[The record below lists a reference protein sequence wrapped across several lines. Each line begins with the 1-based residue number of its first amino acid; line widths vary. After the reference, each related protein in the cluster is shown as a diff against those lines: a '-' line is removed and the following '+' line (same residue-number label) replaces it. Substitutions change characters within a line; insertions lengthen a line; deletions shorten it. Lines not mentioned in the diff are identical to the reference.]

1 MFKKRK
7 TNPVAVAVALG
18 ATLMTGCTSATTSV
32 VKSES
37 SSAHMMVASMESGTL
52 VAASRVSGGQGVNN
66 PPLAALGPVPI
77 PPDNP
82 NTPAKVELGK
92 MLFFEPA
99 VGGDT
104 STPCSACHEPDQGW
118 AWAEDISRGYPG
130 TVHWRNS
137 QTTVNS
143 AYYPRLFWAGSVP
156 SLEAQAKS
164 AAGGA
169 VAGNAEFDIVE
180 ARLAL
185 MQEYRKRFNEVF
197 GDEFPLYR
205 NAFRAIAAFE
215 RADLVQRDAPIDNYF
230 NGDKDALSEE
240 QKRGMALF
248 NGKANCIECHNGAMA
263 TDFDYYNIGVPTL
276 PRWDED
282 GLAQITY
289 RYEMYAKG
297 SNEEMYKNYKEDPGF
312 YFRDKNVWNKGKFR
326 VPSLRYTMYTAP
338 YMHNGTLMTLED
350 VVDFYN
356 QGGGNNVFSAN
367 KSDLIKPLGL
377 SDEEKEDL
385 VAFLE
390 AFSGDEIEIE
400 RPKMPG
406 YAPLF
411 TKAELMMEK
420 K

>member
-1 MFKKRK
+1 MFEKKNR
-7 TNPVAVAVALG
+7 NPIAVAVVMTT
-18 ATLMTGCTSATTSV
+18 TLMVGCTSQAGSV
-32 VKSES
+32 STES
-37 SSAHMMVASMESGTL
+37 AAAPMVVASMGSGTPV
-52 VAASRVSGGQGVNN
+52 VASGLKPAGASIN
-66 PPLAALGPVPI
+66 PPLAALGPVPV

-82 NTPAKVELGK
+82 ITPAKVELGK

-137 QTTVNS
+137 QTAVNS
-143 AYYPRLFWAGSVP
+143 AYYPRLFWAGSVS

-185 MQEYRKRFNEVF
+185 MPEYRKRFNEVF

-215 RADLVQRDAPIDNYF
+215 RAELVQRDAPIDNYF
-230 NGDKDALSEE
+230 NGDENALSEE

-248 NGKANCIECHNGAMA
+248 NGKANCIECHNGPMA
-263 TDFDYYNIGVPTL
+263 TDFNFYNIGVPTL
-276 PRWDED
+276 ERWKTD

-297 SNEEMYKNYKEDPGF
+297 SNEEMYRNSKGDPGF
-312 YFRDKNVWNKGKFR
+312 YFRGKNKWDKGKFR

-338 YMHNGTLMTLED
+338 YMHNGTLNSLEE

-356 QGGGNNVFSAN
+356 AGGGHNDYSAT

-377 SDEEKEDL
+377 TDEEKEDL

-390 AFSGDEIEIE
+390 AFSGEEIMIE
-400 RPKMPG
+400 RPAAVD

>member
-1 MFKKRK
+1 MFEKRK
-7 TNPVAVAVALG
+7 TNPIAVAVALG
-18 ATLMTGCTSATTSV
+18 ATLMAGCTSAPTSV
-32 VKSES
+32 STTPAATAAPVQ
-37 SSAHMMVASMESGTL
+37 VAMNGTPTMASGV
-52 VAASRVSGGQGVNN
+52 VAAGGENN
-66 PPLAALGPVPI
+66 PPLAALGPVPV

-82 NTPAKVELGK
+82 QSAAKVELGK

-104 STPCSACHEPDQGW
+104 STPCSACHDPDQGW
-118 AWAEDISRGYPG
+118 GWAEDISRGYPG

-137 QTTVNS
+137 QTVVNS
-143 AYYPRLFWAGSVP
+143 AYYPRLFWASSVS

-185 MQEYRKRFNEVF
+185 MPEYRQRFNEVF

-215 RADLVQRDAPIDNYF
+215 RAELVQRDAPIDNYF
-230 NGDKDALSEE
+230 NGDKSALSEE
-240 QKRGMALF
+240 QLRGMALF
-248 NGKANCIECHNGAMA
+248 NGKANCIECHNGPMA
-263 TDFDYYNIGVPTL
+263 TDFSYYNIGVPTL
-276 PRWDED
+276 ERWKED

-297 SNEEMYKNYKEDPGF
+297 SNEEMYKNYKDDPGF
-312 YFRDKNVWNKGKFR
+312 YFRDKNSWNKGKFR
-326 VPSLRYTMYTAP
+326 TPSLRYTAYSAP
-338 YMHNGTLMTLED
+338 YMHNGTLNSLEE
-350 VVDFYN
+350 VIDFYN
-356 QGGGNNVFSAN
+356 AGGGHNMFSKN
-367 KSDLIKPLGL
+367 KSKLIKPLGL
-377 SDEEKEDL
+377 NDAEKEDL
-385 VAFLE
+385 LAFLE
-390 AFSGDEIEIE
+390 AFSGEEIAID
-400 RPKMPG
+400 RPKMPD

>member
-1 MFKKRK
+1 MFEKKNR
-7 TNPVAVAVALG
+7 NPIAVAVVMTTTLMVGFTSQATVTGG
-18 ATLMTGCTSATTSV
+18 ATEAAAPTV
-32 VKSES
+32 
-37 SSAHMMVASMESGTL
+37 VASMGTGTPVVASGL
-52 VAASRVSGGQGVNN
+52 KPAGASIN
-66 PPLAALGPVPI
+66 PPLAALGPVPV

-82 NTPAKVELGK
+82 ITAAKVELGK

-137 QTTVNS
+137 QTAVNS

-185 MQEYRKRFNEVF
+185 MPEYRKRFNEVF

-215 RADLVQRDAPIDNYF
+215 RAELVQRDAPIDNYF
-230 NGDKDALSEE
+230 NGDENALSEE

-248 NGKANCIECHNGAMA
+248 NGKANCIECHNGPMA
-263 TDFDYYNIGVPTL
+263 TDFNFYNIGVPTL
-276 PRWDED
+276 ERWKTD

-297 SNEEMYKNYKEDPGF
+297 SNEEMYRNSKEDPGF
-312 YFRDKNVWNKGKFR
+312 YFRGKNKWDMGKFR

-356 QGGGNNVFSAN
+356 EGGGHNDYSKN

-390 AFSGDEIEIE
+390 AFSGDEIAIE
-400 RPKMPG
+400 RPEMPG